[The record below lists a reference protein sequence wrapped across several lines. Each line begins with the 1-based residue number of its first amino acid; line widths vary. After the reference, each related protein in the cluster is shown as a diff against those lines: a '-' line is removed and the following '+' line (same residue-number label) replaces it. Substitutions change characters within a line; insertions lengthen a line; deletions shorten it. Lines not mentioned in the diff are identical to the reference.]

1 MDLFPTS
8 LTRPGHRRHFQVA
21 TGWARLAATDS
32 NWKTE
37 EKETKLS
44 VGGLIELLAPPSN
57 RERTHFEGGRMQQ
70 DAILSGG
77 STQVGMRTLCVYI
90 CQR

>member
-1 MDLFPTS
+1 M
-8 LTRPGHRRHFQVA
+8 A

-44 VGGLIELLAPPSN
+44 VGGLIGLLAPPSK
-57 RERTHFEGGRMQQ
+57 RERAHFEGGRMQH
-70 DAILSGG
+70 DAMLSGG
-77 STQVGMRTLCVYI
+77 STQIEPEVMDQMI
-90 CQR
+90 PEP